1 MTTRGVCDHEVTMMT
16 SVMRGFLRD
25 RKGARDEFL
34 NIARQRVLTMLQAEH
49 YHDISCGHRVYGNE
63 GKCQNLHGHNYRIHF
78 ACEAASLDDLG
89 RIIDFGSIKTLLCDW
104 VENHWDHRML
114 LWRIARLMRLGRTR
128 PELDASL
135 FFHADEIRGEFLLA
149 KKPRP
154 KTPITLDQIIRLISS
169 LGGLLRRKSDGE
181 PGAKTLWIGM
191 QRTMDAVSTIQ
202 ALREDD
208 S

>member
-34 NIARQRVLTMLQAEH
+34 NIARQRVLIMLQAEH

-114 LWRIARLMRLGRTR
+114 LWRIARLMRLGR
-128 PELDASL
+128 
-135 FFHADEIRGEFLLA
+135 
-149 KKPRP
+149 PRP
-154 KTPITLDQIIRLISS
+154 NWMRHCSS
-169 LGGLLRRKSDGE
+169 MPTRY
-181 PGAKTLWIGM
+181 
-191 QRTMDAVSTIQ
+191 AVSFCWRRSLDRRRPSRSIKSF
-202 ALREDD
+202 A
-208 S
+208 